1 MFKRLMALS
10 VAGLMLAGC
19 QQPTGPSFPQAYV
32 VYFNTGQSTLSP
44 EANATVAQAAATFRQ
59 GGTAV
64 AVRGHTDTVGNPAYN
79 MQLSRQRAM
88 HVKEALVRDGVPAS
102 AILSGGLGEQSLPVP
117 TADNV
122 PERRNRSVD
131 IAISRQPLMGDV
143 EYCQAL
149 STTYRRYRP
158 GNIDETASRAMS
170 MCPTDPATAIPILE
184 DHLETMKVPLPS
196 RLLARN

>member
-1 MFKRLMALS
+1 MLTRILTMS
-10 VAGLMLAGC
+10 VAGLVLAAC
-19 QQPTGPSFPQAYV
+19 QQPTGSSLPQTYT
-32 VYFNTGQSTLSP
+32 VYFNTGQSTLLP
-44 EANATVAQAAATFRQ
+44 EANATVSQAAGAFRQ

-64 AVRGHTDTVGNPAYN
+64 AVRGHTDTVGNATYN
-79 MQLSRQRAM
+79 MQLSRQRAAN
-88 HVKEALVRDGVPAS
+88 VKEALVRDGVPRS
-102 AILSGGLGEQSLPVP
+102 AILSGGLGEQNLPVP

-149 STTYRRYRP
+149 SATYRRYRP
-158 GNIDETASRAMS
+158 GNIDEVASRAMS
-170 MCPTDPATAIPILE
+170 MCATDPASAIPMLE

>member
-1 MFKRLMALS
+1 MFTRLVAMS
-10 VAGLMLAGC
+10 VAGLMLAAC
-19 QQPTGPSFPQAYV
+19 QQPTGASFPQAYR

-44 EANATVAQAAATFRQ
+44 EANATVSQAAATFRQ
-59 GGTAV
+59 GGAAV
-64 AVRGHTDTVGNPAYN
+64 AVRGHADTVGAAAYN
-79 MQLSRQRAM
+79 LQLSRQRAAT
-88 HVKEALVRDGVPAS
+88 VKEALVRDGVPRS
-102 AILSGGLGEQSLPVP
+102 AILSGGLGEQNLPVP

-131 IAISRQPLMGDV
+131 IAVSRQPLMGDV

-149 STTYRRYRP
+149 SATYRRYRP
-158 GNIDETASRAMS
+158 GNIDEVASRAMS
-170 MCPTDPATAIPILE
+170 LCSTDPASAIPMLE